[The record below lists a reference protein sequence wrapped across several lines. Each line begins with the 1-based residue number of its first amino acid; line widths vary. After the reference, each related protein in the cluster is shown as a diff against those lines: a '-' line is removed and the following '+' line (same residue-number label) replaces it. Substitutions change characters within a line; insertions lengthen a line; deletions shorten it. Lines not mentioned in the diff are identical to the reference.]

1 MKLKAKAIE
10 LSSGESKCKF
20 VDFLAIVALE
30 YYPMIFEEI

>member
-30 YYPMIFEEI
+30 YYSMTVKEI